1 MRERAGTGRKRHS
14 ALNRAATL
22 SGVKPLFVLCV
33 FGAALV
39 LAAPDVKEGN
49 FTIRFEPSA
58 KLQAN
63 VEVPFD
69 VRITDERGNPLQRN
83 AKVDLAIA
91 PENKPAVKTVKAWFV
106 QPGLFIAK
114 PVFPSEG
121 QWEVTVTAR
130 INDRVTTR
138 AITFTVT
145 E

>member
-1 MRERAGTGRKRHS
+1 VLILCLFGL
-14 ALNRAATL
+14 ALA
-22 SGVKPLFVLCV
+22 
-33 FGAALV
+33 

-58 KLQAN
+58 KLQTN

-69 VRITDERGNPLQRN
+69 VRITDDRGNPLLRN
-83 AKVDLAIA
+83 AKVEMAIA
-91 PENKPAVKTVKAWFV
+91 PEHKEPMKTIKAWFV

-114 PVFPSEG
+114 PVFPSDG
-121 QWEVTVTAR
+121 QWDVTVTTS

-138 AITFTVT
+138 TITFTVT

>member
-1 MRERAGTGRKRHS
+1 M
-14 ALNRAATL
+14 
-22 SGVKPLFVLCV
+22 
-33 FGAALV
+33 

-63 VEVPFD
+63 VQVPFD
-69 VRITDERGNPLQRN
+69 IRITDERGNPLQRN